1 MKVTKELQA
10 AALAALEEGFEI
22 VYSTRADGI
31 IITYRLEHMLEENL
45 GNSVHGKNTTYSSI
59 DFVNSVA
66 GMRFVGGFLVK
77 GPARPFS
84 KCLTYKEFRARVNA
98 LKGELL

>member
-10 AALAALEEGFEI
+10 AALAALEEGLEI
-22 VYSTRADGI
+22 VYSTKADGNVVI
-31 IITYRLEHMLEENL
+31 YMLEHMLEEDL
-45 GNSVHGKNTTYSSI
+45 GNSVHGNSTSHGI
-59 DFVNSVA
+59 DFINLAA
-66 GMRFVGGFLVK
+66 GWRRVGNFTVK

>member
-10 AALAALEEGFEI
+10 AALTALEEGLEV
-22 VYSTRADGI
+22 VYSTKADGNVVI
-31 IITYRLEHMLEENL
+31 YRLEHMLEESL
-45 GNSVHGKNTTYSSI
+45 GNSVHGNSTSYSI
-59 DFVNSVA
+59 DFINSVA
-66 GMRFVGGFLVK
+66 GRRFVGKFLVK
-77 GPARPFS
+77 GPARPMS

>member
-10 AALAALEEGFEI
+10 AALAALEEGLEV
-22 VYSTRADGI
+22 VYSTKADGNVVI
-31 IITYRLEHMLEENL
+31 YKLEHMLEEDL
-45 GNSVHGKNTTYSSI
+45 GNSVHGNSTSYSSI
-59 DFVNSVA
+59 DFLNSVA
-66 GMRFVGGFLVK
+66 GRRFVGEFLVK
-77 GPARPFS
+77 GPARPMS

>member
-10 AALAALEEGFEI
+10 AALAALEEGLEV
-22 VYSTRADGI
+22 VYSTKADGNVVI
-31 IITYRLEHMLEENL
+31 YKLEDMLKEEL
-45 GNSVHGKNTTYSSI
+45 GNSVYGNSTSHSI
-59 DFVNSVA
+59 DFLNMLA
-66 GMRFVGGFLVK
+66 GCRHIGEFFVK
-77 GPARPFS
+77 GPARSFS

>member
-10 AALAALEEGFEI
+10 AALTALEEGLEV
-22 VYSTRADGI
+22 VYSTKADGNVVI
-31 IITYRLEHMLEENL
+31 YRLEHMLEAEL
-45 GNSVHGKNTTYSSI
+45 GDSIHGNSTSYSI
-59 DFVNSVA
+59 DFLNSVA
-66 GMRFVGGFLVK
+66 GCRHIGKFFVK
-77 GPARPFS
+77 GPARSFS

>member
-10 AALAALEEGFEI
+10 AALAALEEGLEI
-22 VYSTRADGI
+22 VYSTKADGNVVI
-31 IITYRLEHMLEENL
+31 YNLEDMLKEEL
-45 GNSVHGKNTTYSSI
+45 GNSVHG
-59 DFVNSVA
+59 NSTSHNIEFINLTA
-66 GMRFVGGFLVK
+66 GCRHIGKFLVR
-77 GPARPFS
+77 GPFRPFS